1 MHSDKKTVNIES
13 TRFKH
18 EADGYRFAQT
28 ILNSI
33 SAHVAI
39 LDDAGF
45 ILETNTAWKL
55 FGQQN
60 ERHVLPENPEVNYL
74 EICDNASDETAG
86 ESRNVAQGIRDVIA
100 GKIDEFILDYPCH
113 SPEERRWFS
122 MKVTRAVDSDPVRVV
137 VAHENIT
144 RLKLAEE
151 ESRRNTAALQ
161 SEKMK
166 LEEANTALK
175 VLLRQRDED
184 RKEIELNVVANVRR
198 LIAPVV
204 NQIAQQDISPD
215 TLQLIATLQTRLS
228 ELTKPFLQRMTA
240 IASGLTPQEIEIAAL
255 IREGKS
261 SQEIADRLHL
271 SITTIHF
278 HRRNLRKKLQLN
290 KTGTNLQTFL
300 TGLEQ

>member
-1 MHSDKKTVNIES
+1 MNTES
-13 TRFKH
+13 TKFKH

-45 ILETNTAWKL
+45 ILETNKAWRL
-55 FGQQN
+55 FAHQN
-60 ERHVLPENPEVNYL
+60 DLHVLPEKLGVNYL
-74 EICDNASDETAG
+74 EICDSASDETDG
-86 ESRNVAQGIRDVIA
+86 ESSEVAQGIRDVIA
-100 GKIDEFILDYPCH
+100 GKIEEFILDYPCH

-137 VAHENIT
+137 VTHENIT

-151 ESRRNTAALQ
+151 ESRRSAEALQ
-161 SEKMK
+161 LEKVK

-175 VLLRQRDED
+175 VLLKQRDVD
-184 RKEIELNVVANVRR
+184 RKEMELNVVTNVRQ
-198 LIAPVV
+198 LITPVV
-204 NQIAQQDISPD
+204 NQIARQDISPD
-215 TLQLIATLQTRLS
+215 AHQQIATLQTRLS

-240 IASGLTPQEIEIAAL
+240 VASGLTPQEIEIAAL
-255 IREGKS
+255 IREGRN

-278 HRRNLRKKLQLN
+278 HRRNLRKKLNLN
-290 KTGTNLQTFL
+290 KTGINLQSFL
-300 TGLEQ
+300 TSLEQ

>member
-1 MHSDKKTVNIES
+1 MRSES
-13 TRFKH
+13 TRGKH
-18 EADGYRFAQT
+18 GADDYKFAQT

-45 ILETNTAWKL
+45 ILETNKAWRL
-55 FGQQN
+55 FAQQN
-60 ERHVLPENPEVNYL
+60 ALHPFSENRAVNYL
-74 EICDNASDETAG
+74 EICDNAGDATAG
-86 ESRNVAQGIRDVIA
+86 ESSNVAQGIRDVIA
-100 GKIDEFILDYPCH
+100 GKIDEFVLDYPCH

-151 ESRRNTAALQ
+151 ASRQSAEDLQ
-161 SEKMK
+161 LEKVN

-175 VLLRQRDED
+175 VLLKRRELD
-184 RKEIELNVVANVRR
+184 RKEMELKVVENVNQ

-204 NQIAQQDISPD
+204 NQLATQDISPD
-215 TLQLIATLQTRLS
+215 AHQLLATLQTRLS

-240 IASGLTPQEIEIAAL
+240 IASRLTPQEIEIAAL
-255 IREGKS
+255 IREGKN

-278 HRRNLRKKLQLN
+278 HRRNLRKKLNIN
-290 KTGTNLQTFL
+290 KKGINLQTFL
-300 TGLEQ
+300 ISLQQ

>member
-1 MHSDKKTVNIES
+1 MSIEPAK
-13 TRFKH
+13 FKH
-18 EADGYRFAQT
+18 ESDGYRFAQT

-45 ILETNTAWKL
+45 ILETNKAWRL
-55 FGQQN
+55 FAQQN
-60 ERHVLPENPEVNYL
+60 NLHVLPGNLEVNYL
-74 EICDNASDETAG
+74 EICDNASEDAAG
-86 ESRNVAQGIRDVIA
+86 EASNVAQGIRDVIA

-137 VAHENIT
+137 VTHENIT

-151 ESRRNTAALQ
+151 ESRRSADALQ
-161 SEKMK
+161 LEKMK

-175 VLLRQRDED
+175 VLLKQRDVD
-184 RKEIELNVVANVRR
+184 REEVELNVVENVRQ

-204 NQIAQQDISPD
+204 NQLANQDISSD
-215 TLQLIATLQTRLS
+215 VNQLIATLQTRLS

-271 SITTIHF
+271 SITTIQF
-278 HRRNLRKKLQLN
+278 HRRNLRMKLNLN
-290 KTGTNLQTFL
+290 KTGVNLQAFL
-300 TGLEQ
+300 TSLQK